1 MNMRRINTIL
11 LLALVF
17 SGFAQ
22 AKTLQILTM
31 ENAPYS
37 FTQNGKVKG
46 IGVELVKEAF
56 RRMNQP
62 VQVSIAP
69 WARAMEQIKNG
80 TVDGLFNVYKTPERE
95 LFADYSELL
104 QDETVV
110 LFVRKN
116 SSIQFTGDLA
126 KLSHYKFAAIRGY
139 SYGKAYDKAVVDKV
153 INNSELMT
161 LTEQSLRMLVMNRTD
176 VVPSGRHVGKYYLY
190 QLGLQDSVRE
200 LSPKLETVP
209 TYLIFPKKKK
219 SQTIRQQFNKALQSM
234 RDDGT
239 YERIYQDFY
248 PVLEENLSKNK
259 SKKAS

>member
-1 MNMRRINTIL
+1 MLRINTIL
-11 LLALVF
+11 IILLTF
-17 SGFAQ
+17 SVSSQ
-22 AKTLQILTM
+22 AKVLQILTM

-56 RRMNQP
+56 RRMDQP

-69 WARAMEQIKNG
+69 WARAMEQIRNG
-80 TVDGLFNVYKTPERE
+80 TVDGLFNVYRTPERE

-116 SSIQFTGDLA
+116 SPIEFRGDLA
-126 KLSHYKFAAIRGY
+126 ELSQHKFAAIRGY
-139 SYGKAYDKAVVDKV
+139 SYGRTFDKAVADNV
-153 INNSELMT
+153 INNIELMT

-190 QLGLQDSVRE
+190 QRGLQDSVRE
-200 LSPKLETVP
+200 LSPPLETVP
-209 TYLIFPKKKK
+209 TYLIFPKN
-219 SQTIRQQFNKALQSM
+219 SQLESIRQQFNKALQSM
-234 RDDGT
+234 RNDDT

-259 SKKAS
+259 SKKVK